1 MEEQA
6 IKEALLD
13 VLHKHGVP
21 DKSIVGKLPR
31 GGGSLDFVGHAEIT
45 KILIE
50 VDPLW
55 SWQPCGWTDG
65 RPAIHVVNGM
75 AVMWG
80 ILTVHG
86 KDIIGVGSVKHD
98 KAELDKELIGDFLRN
113 AAMRFGI
120 SLSLWSKQEWEGQE
134 IAGRVQT
141 NSKVAN
147 PLATKPAEPSPVN
160 EDKPLTQQQVKQ
172 FVDACDK
179 IGLDPAIVASKA
191 KLNWDG
197 VIMQSQLP
205 ILRDAFTA
213 MKNEGGN

>member
-1 MEEQA
+1 MEEQE
-6 IKEALLD
+6 IKAALLD
-13 VLHKHGVP
+13 VLTKHGVP

-55 SWQPCGWTDG
+55 SWQPCGWNEG

-98 KAELDKELIGDFLRN
+98 KAELDKELIGDFKNNGR
-113 AAMRFGI
+113 
-120 SLSLWSKQEWEGQE
+120 SLFSF
-134 IAGRVQT
+134 
-141 NSKVAN
+141 
-147 PLATKPAEPSPVN
+147 P
-160 EDKPLTQQQVKQ
+160 Q
-172 FVDACDK
+172 FVIAVKFFGNIKHHHYIRSDPCLGIVLNVIKKLISKDNG
-179 IGLDPAIVASKA
+179 GLFLQIQAQKSK
-191 KLNWDG
+191 G
-197 VIMQSQLP
+197 H
-205 ILRDAFTA
+205 
-213 MKNEGGN
+213 

>member
-1 MEEQA
+1 MEEQE
-6 IKEALLD
+6 IKAALLD
-13 VLHKHGVP
+13 VLTKHGVP

-55 SWQPCGWTDG
+55 SWQPCGWTEG

-98 KAELDKELIGDFLRN
+98 KAELDK
-113 AAMRFGI
+113 
-120 SLSLWSKQEWEGQE
+120 
-134 IAGRVQT
+134 
-141 NSKVAN
+141 
-147 PLATKPAEPSPVN
+147 
-160 EDKPLTQQQVKQ
+160 
-172 FVDACDK
+172 
-179 IGLDPAIVASKA
+179 
-191 KLNWDG
+191 
-197 VIMQSQLP
+197 
-205 ILRDAFTA
+205 
-213 MKNEGGN
+213 